1 MHGIDYNET
10 FASTIRIN
18 ILRAI
23 LVLIA
28 IKDLKTKQVD
38 INNAFTESLLKHLI
52 YIDVSSDV
60 NMKQREY
67 LRLLQSLYNLKQAA
81 YD

>member
-1 MHGIDYNET
+1 MHDIDYNET
-10 FASTIRIN
+10 FASTIRID
-18 ILRAI
+18 ILYAI

-38 INNAFTESLLKHLI
+38 INNAFTKLLLKYLI
-52 YIDVSSDV
+52 YINVSSSV
-60 NMKQREY
+60 NVKQREY
-67 LRLLQSLYNLKQAA
+67 LRLLQSLYGLKQAV